1 MQNKEKEPRH
11 QSYHLIPYIKIDSK
25 WNIDLNVK
33 HKTVKFLEEN
43 IKENL
48 CDLVFGDQF
57 LATTPKTQPMTEK
70 VDYLDFY

>member
-1 MQNKEKEPRH
+1 MQNKKEEPRH
-11 QSYHLIPYIKIDSK
+11 QPYHLIPYIKIDSK

-48 CDLVFGDQF
+48 CDLGFCDQF
-57 LATTPKTQPMTEK
+57 LATIPKT
-70 VDYLDFY
+70 